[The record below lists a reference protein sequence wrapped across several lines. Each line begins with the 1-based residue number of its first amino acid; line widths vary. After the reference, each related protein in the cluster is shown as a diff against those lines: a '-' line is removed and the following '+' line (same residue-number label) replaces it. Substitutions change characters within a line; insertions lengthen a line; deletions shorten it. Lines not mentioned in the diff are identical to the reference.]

1 MTIVKIEP
9 TKDVPIPYDTSDEI
23 APTLLEAMAVAGNT
37 AELQL
42 ELGASLELD
51 DVRAAKAVQ
60 KLEEVIKTHRRAPL
74 SNQSVALTAASFLR
88 EYASTLALDVAAT
101 RSAVTYKLM
110 EIANCGDPKYELRAL
125 ELLGKHSDIGLF
137 TERSEITITHKDPN
151 SLEEAIKDRVK
162 RILNAEVIDMV
173 PMHAELEDELGIT
186 KHEVDVYVPKTPDA
200 DLEAELG
207 ATLPP
212 APKAPKDWE
221 EE

>member
-9 TKDVPIPYDTSDEI
+9 TKDVPIPYDTSDET
-23 APTLLEAMAVAGNT
+23 APTLIEAMAVAGNT

-42 ELGASLELD
+42 ELGAPLELD
-51 DVRAAKAVQ
+51 DSRAAKAVQ

-74 SNQSVALTAASFLR
+74 SNQSVALTAAAFLR
-88 EYASTLALDVAAT
+88 EYASALALDVAAA
-101 RSAVTYKLM
+101 RSAITYKLM
-110 EIANCGDPKYELRAL
+110 EIANCGDPKHELRAL

-162 RILNAEVIDMV
+162 RILNAEVIDMM
-173 PMHAELEDELGIT
+173 PIHTELEDELGVP
-186 KHEVDVYVPKTPDA
+186 KQEMEVYVPRTPDYE
-200 DLEAELG
+200 LEEELG
-207 ATLPP
+207 AVLPLKP
-212 APKAPKDWE
+212 VERE

>member
-9 TKDVPIPYDTSDEI
+9 TKDVPIPYDTSDET
-23 APTLLEAMAVAGNT
+23 APTLIEAMAVAGNT

-42 ELGASLELD
+42 ELGAPLELD
-51 DVRAAKAVQ
+51 DSRAAKAVQ

-74 SNQSVALTAASFLR
+74 SNQSVALTAAAFLR
-88 EYASTLALDVAAT
+88 EYASALALDVAAA
-101 RSAVTYKLM
+101 RSAITYKLM
-110 EIANCGDPKYELRAL
+110 EIANCGDPKHELRAL

-162 RILNAEVIDMV
+162 RILNAEVIDMM
-173 PMHAELEDELGIT
+173 PIHTELEDELGVPKQET
-186 KHEVDVYVPKTPDA
+186 EVYVPRTPDYE
-200 DLEAELG
+200 LEEELG
-207 ATLPP
+207 AVLPLKP
-212 APKAPKDWE
+212 VERE